1 MNEIRRHC
9 EAVLEKLNQN
19 GITGAYAATAAEARS
34 AVAALLHPGD
44 TIGLGGSETLTQCG
58 LLDVARRPEY
68 RLFDRYAAQSPDEMR
83 RCLADSLTADVF
95 LSGCNAITESGEL
108 YNVDGRG
115 NRVAPITYGAGRV
128 ILVAGYNKI
137 VPDLAAAVERVR
149 TVAAPRNAQRL
160 NKQTACARTGKCVAC
175 GQPMGAGCASPDR
188 ICRTF
193 VVTGAQGTPGRIHII
208 LVGEALGY

>member
-1 MNEIRRHC
+1 MEEIRLHC
-9 EAVLEKLNQN
+9 ENVIEKLKQN
-19 GITGAYAATAAEARS
+19 GMSGTYAATAADACR
-34 AVAALLHPGD
+34 VVTDLLRPGD
-44 TIGLGGSETLTQCG
+44 SIGLGGSETLKACG
-58 LLDVARRPEY
+58 LMEVVRRPDY
-68 RLFDRYAAQSPDEMR
+68 RLFDRYAAQTPDEVS
-83 RCLADSLTADVF
+83 RCMADALTADVF
-95 LSGCNAITESGEL
+95 LSGCNAITETGEL

-160 NKQTACARTGKCVAC
+160 HKQTYCAHQGRCIAC
-175 GQPMGAGCASPDR
+175 GQPMGAGCTGPDR

-193 VVTGAQGTPGRIHII
+193 VVTGAQGTPGRIHVV
-208 LVGEALGY
+208 LVGEVLGY